1 MFRDKSLVPS
11 EAIRLLALGLL
22 AEQSCSYAALAEE
35 VRRTSGLLVGPSLD
49 LLAPP
54 LQLLQI
60 EGLAEEADGRLALT
74 PSGRRELERL
84 LTAPLRQPAN
94 DLHKLV
100 MALKLRFLCYLPEAQ
115 QILELETL
123 AEAAERERARLAE
136 LARGA
141 EHRGHFGQWLA
152 LERSHAEAR
161 LLWLR
166 QRVAAAEPPR

>member
-22 AEQSCSYAALAEE
+22 AEEPCSYAALASE
-35 VRRTSGLLVGPSLD
+35 VRRVSGLLVGPSLD

-60 EGLAEEADGRLALT
+60 EGLVEESEGRLVVTQAGLN
-74 PSGRRELERL
+74 ELQRL
-84 LTAPLRQPAN
+84 LTAPLRHPAN

-100 MALKLRFLCYLPEAQ
+100 MALKLRFVCFLPEETRA
-115 QILELETL
+115 LELETL
-123 AEAAERERARLAE
+123 AEAAEREQARLTE

-141 EHRGHFGQWLA
+141 EDRGLFGQWLTM
-152 LERSHAEAR
+152 ERQHAERR
-161 LLWLR
+161 LAWLKEQIGHTR
-166 QRVAAAEPPR
+166 R